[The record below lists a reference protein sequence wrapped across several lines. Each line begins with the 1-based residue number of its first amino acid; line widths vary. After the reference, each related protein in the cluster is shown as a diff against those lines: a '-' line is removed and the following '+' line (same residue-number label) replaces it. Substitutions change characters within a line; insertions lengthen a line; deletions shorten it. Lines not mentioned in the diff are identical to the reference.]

1 MVYNY
6 IRIKQ
11 NLRGGTTMKCVK
23 YKIYSKKTGRLI
35 IEDIGWYDNNTN
47 VYELLKKEFSKFDIV
62 LCK

>member
-1 MVYNY
+1 
-6 IRIKQ
+6 
-11 NLRGGTTMKCVK
+11 MKCVK